1 MIWLALKKLING
13 VVMKA
18 KKRLNCPVK
27 PRYINFL
34 VTYKCNGRCV
44 MCDIWKRYQDNKELA
59 NEELTLEEI
68 KNFLERDKPFLS
80 ELRHIGLT
88 GGEPF
93 LREDLAE
100 IIRAIRQILPRTTT
114 GPQTN
119 GLLPELVKERLK
131 EIKEFYPEVGL
142 AVSLDGI
149 GETHD
154 KIRGV
159 KGAFGKAIKTIEY
172 AKGLGIES
180 ITSGMTILS
189 SNHNQI
195 LKVAKLVESHGCE
208 FSCFLPDSSYYF
220 YNPNKSY
227 QLSDEERKEV
237 IEELRNFSYHYYM
250 DNLRLQLEGKRKK
263 TFSCYSNYTSVVID
277 PYGNVVPCILRSEI
291 MGNIREKPLKEI
303 MYGKK
308 AKEIRKKLKNC
319 TCWNQCEVSSSA
331 LVDPFGVIRWFLT
344 SSDKKGFLQR
354 ISRYRNR
361 L

>member
-1 MIWLALKKLING
+1 MIWMALKKLIDG

-18 KKRLNCPVK
+18 KKRLDWPVK

-59 NEELTLEEI
+59 KKELTLEEI
-68 KNFLERDKPFLS
+68 KSFLERNKPFLN

-100 IIRAIRQILPRTTT
+100 IIKAIRQILPHTTT

-119 GLLPELVKERLK
+119 GLLPELVKERLEK
-131 EIKEFYPEVGL
+131 IKEFYPEVGL

-154 KIRGV
+154 RIRGV

-172 AKGLGIES
+172 AKGLAIKS

-195 LKVAKLVESHGCE
+195 LKVAQLVESYGCE

-220 YNPNKSY
+220 YNPDKSY
-227 QLSDEERKEV
+227 KLSDEERKKV
-237 IEELRNFSYHYYM
+237 IEELKNFSYHYYM

-263 TFSCYSNYTSVVID
+263 AFPCYSGYTSVVID

-291 MGNIREKPLKEI
+291 MGNIKEKPLKEI
-303 MYGKK
+303 MHGKK
-308 AKEIRKKLKNC
+308 AKEIRRKLRNC
-319 TCWNQCEVSSSA
+319 ACWNQCEVTTSA
-331 LVDPFGVIRWFLT
+331 MIDFFGVIKWFLRCPE
-344 SSDKKGFLQR
+344 KKKFLEKIALR
-354 ISRYRNR
+354 KERF
-361 L
+361 